1 MPRRFAT
8 PGRKPSMTICAFFTS
23 GSTTSREGEDFRSRA
38 KLLLLRFSV
47 LNCTGTY
54 DRPGSPRGGSTL
66 ITSAPRSAKIAVANG
81 PGTNIEKSTTRTPRS
96 GSQGSA
102 AMLFEVRRR
111 VDDQALDLADE
122 HFHLLR
128 AHGLGPDETEI
139 PRAGVIG
146 REIRLYVL
154 LTREVAAHGGGSIQL
169 CSAMPPSTTME
180 APVT

>member
-102 AMLFEVRRR
+102 PMLFEIRRR
-111 VDDQALDLADE
+111 VDDQDLGALAGDDQQMHSVGRKEAGLARL
-122 HFHLLR
+122 HLFHLLR
-128 AHGLGPDETEI
+128 AHGLGPDE
-139 PRAGVIG
+139 
-146 REIRLYVL
+146 
-154 LTREVAAHGGGSIQL
+154 
-169 CSAMPPSTTME
+169 
-180 APVT
+180 